1 MSLIK
6 HGNRVADDLWH
17 FLADDESVGDHQHI
31 VVSLERWRKESDSLV
46 KAGIVLGVH
55 LDSGHQATDLSD
67 DVRHLELVSV
77 EFPSIADGRGYT
89 IGRVLRQ
96 RFHFSGE
103 LRAVGP
109 IVRDQFPLLHRC
121 GFDAVDA
128 RDEAEA
134 AAWDIAVDAISVA
147 YQPDVL
153 SDHNSDPDDQT
164 EALVAAA

>member
-6 HGNRVADDLWH
+6 HGERVADDYWH
-17 FLADDESVGDHQHI
+17 FLADNEDVGDYRHI
-31 VVSLERWRKESDSLV
+31 VVSLDRWQREADTLV
-46 KAGIVLGVH
+46 KSGIVLGVQ
-55 LDSGHQATDLSD
+55 LGSSHQAADLAD

-77 EFPSIADGRGYT
+77 EFPTIADGRGYT
-89 IGRVLRQ
+89 IGRMLRQ

-128 RDEAEA
+128 RDDAEA

-147 YQPDVL
+147 YQPDVQ
-153 SDHNSDPDDQT
+153 SDHKSDADDQIET
-164 EALVAAA
+164 LVAAA

>member
-6 HGNRVADDLWH
+6 HGEPVADDYWH
-17 FLADDESVGDHQHI
+17 FLADDEDAGDHRHI
-31 VVSLERWRKESDSLV
+31 IVSLDRWQKESEILV
-46 KAGIVLGVH
+46 KSGIVLGVQ
-55 LDSGHQATDLSD
+55 LGSSHQAADLAD

-89 IGRVLRQ
+89 IGRMLRQ

-128 RDEAEA
+128 RDDVEA

-147 YQPDVL
+147 YQPDVQ
-153 SDHNSDPDDQT
+153 SDYKSDAEDQSET
-164 EALVAAA
+164 LVAAA